1 MEEID
6 RIRPA
11 VLLASTSRGQG
22 EAGARASPV
31 SPGRR
36 TDPVGSTA
44 SPPGAGPADA
54 AAGGTPIGTTAG
66 SGPIDAQQRAEK
78 ALNALLKDVIGD
90 RSEDRRLRVFKD
102 DDSGRFVYQSVNS
115 RTGEIVRQFP
125 PEEILKLVA
134 QLRDVAGIVLD
145 DRV

>member
-11 VLLASTSRGQG
+11 ALLASTSRGQS
-22 EAGARASPV
+22 EAGARASPA
-31 SPGRR
+31 SSGRR
-36 TDPVGSTA
+36 TDSLVSSSAT
-44 SPPGAGPADA
+44 GAANAA
-54 AAGGTPIGTTAG
+54 AAGGPIETAANN
-66 SGPIDAQQRAEK
+66 GPINAQQRAEK

-90 RSEDRRLRVFKD
+90 RSENRRLRVFKD

-115 RTGEIVRQFP
+115 RTGEVVRQFP

-134 QLRDVAGIVLD
+134 RLRDVAGIVVD